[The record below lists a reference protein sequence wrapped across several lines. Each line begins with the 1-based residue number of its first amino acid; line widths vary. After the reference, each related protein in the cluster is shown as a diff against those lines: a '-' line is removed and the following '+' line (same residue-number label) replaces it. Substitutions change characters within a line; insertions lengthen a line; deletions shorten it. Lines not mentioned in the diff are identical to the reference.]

1 VDRLEALLNAGW
13 RIPFTSKAVIDER
26 RCLDIIDQM
35 RVAIPE
41 EIAQA
46 KRVFQDRDR
55 IIDQAK
61 AEAERI
67 VDQGREQ
74 ANFIMQDR
82 GLLKAAEEKSQA
94 IIEEARVKARETQA
108 GADDYALDKLLTM
121 EGELHKI
128 MAQVRHG
135 IDVLSKDISTRS
147 GPPETPP
154 TPR

>member
-1 VDRLEALLNAGW
+1 MNTGW

-35 RVAIPE
+35 RVAIPD

-55 IIDQAK
+55 IIDQAQ

-67 VDQGREQ
+67 VDQGHEQ
-74 ANFIMQDR
+74 ANFIIQEK
-82 GLLKAAEEKSQA
+82 GLLKAVEEKSQA
-94 IIEEARVKARETQA
+94 IMEEARARARETQA
-108 GADDYALDKLLTM
+108 GADDYALDTLTTL
-121 EGELHKI
+121 EGELGKI

-135 IDVLSKDISTRS
+135 IDLLSKGKGARS
-147 GPPETPP
+147 GPAETPP
-154 TPR
+154 APR